1 MRRTT
6 DPDSSDPELDAAV
19 RAFVAEEGI
28 DAAHSALQRMSR
40 TPLHEVP
47 VPETIGPY
55 RVVRRLG
62 HGGMGIVYLAE
73 QSAPIGRLVAIKVV
87 GPGMSS
93 ETILRRF
100 DLERRSL
107 GRMHHPGIAQ
117 IFDSGLTA
125 EGSPYF
131 VMEYIDGA
139 PLLAWCDAER
149 ATIDVRLGLFLE
161 LCAAVEHAHH
171 KGVIHRDLKAT
182 NVLVHRVDGK
192 PRIKVIDFGLAKA
205 VHEPLADEAP
215 LTRVDAVLGTIDAM
229 SPEQAEGSD
238 VDIRSDIYSLGVLLH
253 QLLVGVHPYER
264 ELGSR
269 TSREHLRTMFRARDP
284 DAPSR
289 AFARLED
296 TRSAIAERRSSSVAM
311 LQRTVENDL
320 DWVVLKALERDRD
333 RRYRSVDAFRDDVER
348 FLRREPVSAG
358 PPTVRY
364 RLRKFV
370 SRHRAATAVTISIL
384 ACIGVATFFSTRF
397 YIREQ
402 VAMKTANQHES
413 VARDLSGFLGS
424 LLTTGLR
431 GGTRGAAATQRD
443 MFLAA
448 SRDIESRFRD
458 APLVRGMVY
467 GELGRVLF
475 FEGETEVASHCFEEA
490 MASFAAANASDL
502 EFAKLRVSYATLEIA
517 RERWSESR
525 VLLEAAI
532 RGFEATTLEEPLTLS
547 HAKAMLADVAF
558 HLGERELAG
567 RIADEIEA
575 VLAAQPKD
583 DGTLNRLHVVLIE
596 LWIELGRLG
605 EASDALAGLE
615 RSERTNALPPRTRA
629 ITHRARGHLELA
641 RGDREA
647 ARRELTT
654 AEEIAA
660 RAFGIEHQLTQSIG
674 AERAALEQTPQV
686 GEVVR

>member
-55 RVVRRLG
+55 KIARRLG

-73 QSAPIGRLVAIKVV
+73 QSEPIGRLVAVKVV

-125 EGSPYF
+125 DGSPYF

-149 ATIDVRLGLFLE
+149 ASIELRIRLFLQ

-171 KGVIHRDLKAT
+171 KGVIHRDLKAS

-205 VHEPLADEAP
+205 MHEPLADEAP

-253 QLLVGVHPYER
+253 QLLVGIHPYER

-289 AFARLED
+289 AFSRLMEARQE
-296 TRSAIAERRSSSVAM
+296 IAERRSSSVVV
-311 LQRTVENDL
+311 LQKLVEDDL

-333 RRYRSVDAFRDDVER
+333 RRYRSVDTFREDIER

-364 RLRKFV
+364 RLRKFI
-370 SRHRAATAVTISIL
+370 SRNRTATAVAVSIL
-384 ACIGVATFFSTRF
+384 ACVGVATFFSTRF

-402 VAMKTANQHES
+402 IAMRTANQHES
-413 VARDLSGFLGS
+413 VARDLSGFVGS

-448 SRDIESRFRD
+448 SRDIENRFRD

-475 FEGETEVASHCFEEA
+475 FEGENEVAAHCFEEA
-490 MASFAAANASDL
+490 VSSFTAASASEL
-502 EFAKLRVSYATLEIA
+502 TFSKLRVSFASLEIA
-517 RERWSESR
+517 RGRWTEAR
-525 VLLEAAI
+525 ALLEPAI
-532 RGFEATTLEEPLTLS
+532 RGFESSALDEPLTLS

-558 HLGERELAG
+558 HLGDRDLAL
-567 RIADEIEA
+567 RIADEIGA
-575 VLAAQPKD
+575 VLESQLTD
-583 DGTLNRLHVVLIE
+583 DGTLTRLQVDLIE
-596 LWIELGRLG
+596 LWTELGRID
-605 EASDALAGLE
+605 EANRALEEIE
-615 RSERTNALPPRTRA
+615 RAETSVALPARMRA
-629 ITHRARGHLELA
+629 IVHRARGRLELV
-641 RGDREA
+641 RGDGAAALREF
-647 ARRELTT
+647 TV

-660 RAFGIEHQLTQSIG
+660 RAFGVEHQLTQSIG
-674 AERAALEQTPQV
+674 AERSSLEPTPQV
-686 GEVVR
+686 SEVVR